1 MKKSSIHCFLGSSYV
16 AEKLDYLKKKNKP
29 VIAIGHHALELLS
42 TEEKRDYKFI

>member
-1 MKKSSIHCFLGSSYV
+1 M

-42 TEEKRDYKFI
+42 TEEKREITNLFEQEGVRLANST